1 MSDRADSPRPDV
13 RPGGSWS
20 RLWAMIVKEFLQ
32 MRRDRMTFATMLAI
46 PIMQLVLFGYAINS
60 DPKNLPTAVF
70 ARDQGPLTRA
80 VLTAIRNTRY
90 FGFVAQVRSAAEMES
105 LIRSGRVQ
113 FGIEIPSNF
122 ERDVRRGE
130 TPAILVIGD
139 ASDPTATGG
148 AVAALQGIVESA
160 LRRELRGPGQPLLGA
175 APPFE
180 LRVHRRYNPEGSTHV
195 NIVPGL
201 LGVILTMTMMI
212 YTALAVTRE
221 IERGTMENLLA
232 MPIRP
237 FEIMIGK
244 ILPFVVV
251 GFVQMCLIIVAA
263 DLFFAV
269 PILGSLSLLIA
280 ATTLFVAVNLAVGYT
295 ISTFARNQLQAVQM
309 AFFVF
314 LPNMLLS
321 GFMFPFRGMP
331 NWAQWIGEVLPLTHF
346 LRVVRG
352 IMLKGNG
359 IADMAIDISALVL
372 FTAVILV
379 IALFRFRT
387 TLD

>member
-1 MSDRADSPRPDV
+1 MTDRLAAHRPAGN
-13 RPGGSWS
+13 GGFWR
-20 RLWAMIVKEFLQ
+20 RLWAMVVKEFLQ
-32 MRRDRMTFATMLAI
+32 MRRDRLTFATMLVI

-60 DPKNLPTAVF
+60 DPKHLPTAVF

-80 VLTAIRNTRY
+80 ALAAIRNTGY
-90 FGFVAQVRSAAEMES
+90 FEFVARARSAADLES

-113 FGIEIPSNF
+113 FGIEIPADF
-122 ERDVRRGE
+122 ERGVRRGE
-130 TPAILVIGD
+130 RPAILVIAD
-139 ASDPTATGG
+139 ASDPTATGN
-148 AVAALQGIVESA
+148 AVAALQGVVAGA
-160 LRRELRGPGQPLLGA
+160 LDRELRGPGQPLAGTA
-175 APPFE
+175 APFE
-180 LRVHRRYNPEGSTHV
+180 LRVHRRYNPEGSTHI

-221 IERGTMENLLA
+221 VERGTMENLLA

-237 FEIMIGK
+237 FEIMVGK
-244 ILPFVVV
+244 ILPYVVV
-251 GFVQMCLIIVAA
+251 GFVQMSLIIGAA
-263 DLFFAV
+263 DAFFDV
-269 PILGSLSLLIA
+269 PILGSVTLLLVL
-280 ATTLFVAVNLAVGYT
+280 TTLFVAVNLAVGYT

-331 NWAQWIGEVLPLTHF
+331 QWAQWIGEILPLTHF
-346 LRVVRG
+346 LRAVRG
-352 IMLKGNG
+352 IMLKGTG
-359 IADMAIDISALVL
+359 IADMAVDVAALVV
-372 FTAVILV
+372 FTALIMAV
-379 IALFRFRT
+379 ALFRFRT

>member
-1 MSDRADSPRPDV
+1 MTDRPAAHR
-13 RPGGSWS
+13 RKGNGGFWR
-20 RLWAMIVKEFLQ
+20 RLWALVVKEFLQ
-32 MRRDRMTFATMLAI
+32 MRRDRLTFATMLVI

-60 DPKNLPTAVF
+60 DPKHLPTAVY

-80 VLTAIRNTRY
+80 ALAAIRNTGY
-90 FGFVAQVRSAAEMES
+90 FEFVARARSAADLES
-105 LIRSGRVQ
+105 LIRTGRVQ
-113 FGIEIPSNF
+113 FGIEIPADF
-122 ERDVRRGE
+122 DRDVRRGE
-130 TPAILVIGD
+130 RPAVLVIAD
-139 ASDPTATGG
+139 ASDPTATGN
-148 AVAALQGIVESA
+148 AVAALQGVVAGA
-160 LRRELRGPGQPLLGA
+160 LDRELRGPGQPLAGVA
-175 APPFE
+175 APFE
-180 LRVHRRYNPEGSTHV
+180 LRVHRRYNPEGSTHI

-237 FEIMIGK
+237 FEIMVGK
-244 ILPFVVV
+244 ILPYVVV
-251 GFVQMCLIIVAA
+251 GFVQMSLIIGAA
-263 DLFFAV
+263 DAFFGV
-269 PILGSLSLLIA
+269 PILGSLTLLLA
-280 ATTLFVAVNLAVGYT
+280 LTTLFVAVNLAVGYT

-331 NWAQWIGEVLPLTHF
+331 QWAQWIGEVLPLTHF

-352 IMLKGNG
+352 IMLKGTG
-359 IADMAIDISALVL
+359 LADMALDVAALVV
-372 FTAVILV
+372 FTALIMAV
-379 IALFRFRT
+379 ALFRFRT